1 MIYLYKLVN
10 TLFFFLI
17 FSPYIAKKLSYIWV
31 AYILTVYNMGSCM
44 SKELTNKP
52 DLKSAINTC
61 DMDQS
66 RHGSSHK
73 SGSYTSQPQV
83 PPIKLVVHQESVYD
97 YNP

>member
-1 MIYLYKLVN
+1 M
-10 TLFFFLI
+10 
-17 FSPYIAKKLSYIWV
+17 

-44 SKELTNKP
+44 SKVLTNKP
-52 DLKSAINTC
+52 NLKSAIDTC

-83 PPIKLVVHQESVYD
+83 PPINLSTPRLVRLWFQSLER
-97 YNP
+97 NT

>member
-1 MIYLYKLVN
+1 M
-10 TLFFFLI
+10 
-17 FSPYIAKKLSYIWV
+17 

-44 SKELTNKP
+44 SKVLTNKP
-52 DLKSAINTC
+52 DLKSATDTC

-83 PPIKLVVHQESVYD
+83 PPINLVVHQESVYD